1 MSTVEQRINA
11 IEQALRALKASYPT
25 VGSRVR
31 FYVQKSQEFTKTVAA
46 GKSEIARIKFVPD
59 YGLGQANIV
68 SLRAI
73 VSVNGNGGYAPSE
86 TEIQDGSGEVI
97 IKVKLDAGIGGADFR
112 ITVVASG
119 SLPGKFYMI

>member
-11 IEQALRALKASYPT
+11 IEQALRALKSSYPT

-31 FYVQKSQEFTKTVAA
+31 FYVQKSQEFTKTVTS
-46 GKSEIARIKFVPD
+46 GTSEDVRIKFVPD
-59 YGLGQANIV
+59 YGLGQANII

-73 VSVNGNGGYAPSE
+73 IGINGNGGYAPSE